1 MYRYGHY
8 GAGFL
13 VYTPLAFV
21 VTGLGFRQLALGGAL
36 VVVALAMLPDQDQR
50 IPLVPHRG
58 PTHTVWF
65 ALLVGGACG
74 YLGLLAGQRTG
85 IDLGV
90 GQSFGAGV
98 DLAIFGFL
106 LGTLTICSHIAADA
120 LTPMGVRPF
129 SPLSSRRYTYNL
141 TRASN
146 PISNYLLLL
155 LGGLSLGLALFG
167 TQNVVHWIR

>member
-8 GAGFL
+8 GAGLL
-13 VYTPLAFV
+13 VYAPLAFV

-50 IPLVPHRG
+50 VPLVPHRG

-98 DLAIFGFL
+98 GLGVFGFL
-106 LGTLTICSHIAADA
+106 LGTLTIGSHIAADA

-129 SPLSSRRYTYNL
+129 SPLVSKKYSYNL

-146 PISNYLLLL
+146 PISNYLLFLM
-155 LGGLSLGLALFG
+155 GVFGLTVALFG
-167 TQNVVHWIR
+167 TQNVLHWIR